1 MRTMRHVAAAAL
13 VGGLAIA
20 GWEYAQAK
28 STNLTAQDYTEITE
42 LYARLYQ
49 GGDLRELDLWLSNFV
64 DDAVYGFP
72 NGDSVTGK
80 AALSE
85 WRKKSWAGQTGD
97 SKRRHWTSG
106 VALIPLPDGTVKGR
120 AYWMMINGADK
131 APVVAQS
138 GLFDD
143 LYVKTSTG
151 WKFKRHGVRM
161 DPN

>member
-1 MRTMRHVAAAAL
+1 MGSMRHVAAAVL

-80 AALSE
+80 PALSE

-97 SKRRHWTSG
+97 SRSATHRREPTSS
-106 VALIPLPDGTVKGR
+106 GR
-120 AYWMMINGADK
+120 VPTGARPPRRNGSSRARRRRSMPCSWCVQ
-131 APVVAQS
+131 A
-138 GLFDD
+138 
-143 LYVKTSTG
+143 
-151 WKFKRHGVRM
+151 
-161 DPN
+161 